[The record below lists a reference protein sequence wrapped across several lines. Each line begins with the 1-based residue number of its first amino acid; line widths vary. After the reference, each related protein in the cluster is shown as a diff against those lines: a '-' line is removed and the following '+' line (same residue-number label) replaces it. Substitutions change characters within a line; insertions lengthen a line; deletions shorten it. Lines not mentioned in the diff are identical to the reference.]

1 MKHPRDRLRAYCAL
15 LAEQGAPTAI
25 RDAEAAWDVHVAD
38 ALVAT
43 PVVRELAGAGVHA
56 VDVGSGGGS
65 PGIPLAVELDLP
77 VLLLDASARRCRF
90 LERAAAAA
98 DAPCTVLAA
107 RSEEYGRGEG
117 RDAHGLAF
125 ARALAPP
132 PVALE
137 LVLPLVAPGGHAVL
151 WTGRLDARPLAP
163 VARELG
169 AAITGVHAVSGARLL
184 VVARKVEPTPPRFPR
199 RPGMARK
206 RPLARLASPA

>member
-1 MKHPRDRLRAYCAL
+1 VKHPRDRLRAYCAL
-15 LAEQGAPTAI
+15 LAEEGAPTAV
-25 RDAEAAWDVHVAD
+25 RDAGAAWEVHVAD
-38 ALVAT
+38 ALAAV
-43 PVVRELAGAGVHA
+43 PVVRELARAGTEA

-65 PGIPLAVELDLP
+65 PGIPLAVELGIP

-107 RSEEYGRGEG
+107 RSEEYGRGAG

-151 WTGRLDARPLAP
+151 WTGRLDPGPLAP
-163 VARELG
+163 VAAELG
-169 AAITGVHAVSGARLL
+169 AVISGVHTVSDARLL
-184 VVARKVEPTPPRFPR
+184 VVARKDAPTPQRYPR